1 MIKTS
6 SKNYDEDSNKRH
18 IYKVDVEFPKPSP
31 NLRSDWPFLAERM
44 KIEKYNKLVCNLY
57 DKKEDVDYIR
67 ALKKALIH
75 GLVV

>member
-1 MIKTS
+1 MKTS
-6 SKNYDEDSNKRH
+6 SKNYDEDSNKGH

-31 NLRSDWPFLAERM
+31 NLHSDWPFLTERM
-44 KIEKYNKLVCNLY
+44 KIKKCNKLVCNLY
-57 DKKEDVDYIR
+57 VEDDVDYIR